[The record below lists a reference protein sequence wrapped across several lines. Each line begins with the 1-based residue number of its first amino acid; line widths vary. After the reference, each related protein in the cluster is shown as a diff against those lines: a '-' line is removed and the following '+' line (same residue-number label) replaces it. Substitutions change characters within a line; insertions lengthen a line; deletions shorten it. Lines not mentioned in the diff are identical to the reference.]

1 LEALNRLQATAGVS
15 VIRHSAWY
23 LTEPVGLED
32 PEWFI
37 NGAVEIETTLLP
49 EALVTELF
57 RIEKLLGRERT
68 FKWGPRVIDLDLLGY
83 GQLIIE
89 TPRLTLP
96 HPEMAKRRFVLEPM
110 AEIAPDYEHPI
121 LKKSMAQ
128 LAEDL
133 ALIARQKLVK
143 L

>member
-1 LEALNRLQATAGVS
+1 MQATVGVT
-15 VIRHSAWY
+15 VVRHSAWY

-37 NGAVEIETTLLP
+37 NGAVEIETTLSP
-49 EALVTELF
+49 EVLVTELF

-68 FKWGPRVIDLDLLGY
+68 SKWGPRVIDLDLLGY
-83 GQLIIE
+83 GQLVLE

-110 AEIAPDYEHPI
+110 AEIVPGYEHPI
-121 LKKSMAQ
+121 LKKNMAQ

-133 ALIARQKLVK
+133 ASVPGQGLVR

>member
-1 LEALNRLQATAGVS
+1 LQATAGVS
-15 VIRHSAWY
+15 VIRQSAWY

-32 PEWFI
+32 SEWFI
-37 NGAVEIETTLLP
+37 NGAVEIETTLSP
-49 EALVTELF
+49 EALVSELF

-68 FKWGPRVIDLDLLGY
+68 FKWGPRVIDLDLLSY
-83 GQLIIE
+83 GQLVLE

-110 AEIAPDYEHPI
+110 AEIAPNYEHPI
-121 LKKSMAQ
+121 LKKNMAQ

-133 ALIARQKLVK
+133 ALITRQELVK